1 MADPIAALR
10 EGLQDRYAFERELG
24 RGGMAT
30 VWLARDLKHD
40 RPVALKV
47 LHPELAATMGPERF
61 QREIRLAARLQHP
74 HILTVLDSGETA
86 GRLWFTMPYVE
97 GESLRERLRRERQL
111 PLEDAL
117 RIAREA
123 AQALQYA
130 HGQDVVHRDIKPEN
144 LLITRDGNTLV
155 ADFGVARA
163 LGAGGEEQ
171 LTETGLAIGTPAY
184 MSPEQAAG
192 ERGLDART
200 DTYSLAA
207 VLYEALVGEP
217 PYTGATTQAMLVRR
231 LTEPPPSARAVRSSV
246 PESVDLAIRKALATV
261 PADRFSTVSEFARA
275 LATQAAGQATT
286 ASPAAVRASDPAP
299 PAPAAPT
306 VPPRRNRVPLAAMT
320 LVLGMVIGLGL
331 LFAWRRNH
339 GDGPSRDARTLAV
352 LPFENLGDPADAYF
366 ADGVTDEIRGKLGQL
381 PGLEVIARGSS
392 NEYRATSKR
401 SQEIARELGADYL
414 LTGTVRWQKGADG
427 TSRVRVIPELVEVR
441 NGDAPRGRWQEPF
454 DASLTNVFEVQAD
467 IARKVA
473 SSLGVALADSVRSQ
487 LASRPTANV
496 TAYDAYLQGEAA
508 SQGMTAQDPPSL
520 RRAIGF
526 YERAVSLDSAFVPA
540 WARLSQALAQLYAGS
555 APTAAMGEQALMAA
569 EQARRLGPN
578 RPEGYLAL
586 GQYYRRVPLDNAR
599 ALTTYEAGLRIAPND
614 VDLLTAAAVSE
625 QALGGWESAMARFKR
640 AAVLDPRSAN
650 SARRYGYALLA
661 LRRYAEAE
669 TVTDDALRLAPT
681 DLTIFQ
687 QKVMVALARG
697 DTAQARQVLRASPA
711 GIDSTALIA
720 YFATF
725 EDLWWMLDDAQQRR
739 LLTLPPSAFDEDRAT
754 WGLVRAQ
761 VYHHRGQAALARA
774 YADSAASTFTS
785 IVREAPNDGQQ
796 HALLGLALAYAGRA
810 SDAVEHGR
818 RGVELQPVSRDAYL
832 GPYVQL
838 QLARIHLLAGH
849 PDEALD
855 LLEPLVRIPNT
866 LSPGWLRVDPTWN
879 GLREHPRFRKLVEGT
894 A

>member
-1 MADPIAALR
+1 MTEPSAALR
-10 EGLQDRYAFERELG
+10 EGLRDRYAFERELG
-24 RGGMAT
+24 RGGMAI

-47 LHPELAATMGPERF
+47 LHPELASSLGPDRF
-61 QREIRLAARLQHP
+61 LREIKLAARLQHP
-74 HILTVLDSGETA
+74 HILTVLDSGEAA
-86 GRLWFTMPYVE
+86 GRLWFTMPFVE
-97 GESLRERLRRERQL
+97 GESLRDRLRRERQL
-111 PLEDAL
+111 PVEDAL

-130 HGQDVVHRDIKPEN
+130 HGHGVIHRDIKPEN
-144 LLITRDGNTLV
+144 LLLTRDGNTLV

-163 LGAGGEEQ
+163 LGPDGGEH

-192 ERGLDART
+192 DRGLDART

-217 PYTGATTQAMLVRR
+217 PFTGATTQAMLVKR

-246 PESVDLAIRKALATV
+246 PESVDLAIRKALSTV

-275 LATQAAGQATT
+275 LQAETAGQATLP
-286 ASPAAVRASDPAP
+286 SPAAVRGLDG
-299 PAPAAPT
+299 APATGTTAS
-306 VPPRRNRVPLAAMT
+306 RRTRVPATAMA
-320 LVLGMVIGLGL
+320 LVLGIVIGLGL
-331 LFAWRRNH
+331 LFAWRRSH
-339 GDGPSRDARTLAV
+339 GGGPSGDARTLAV
-352 LPFENLGDPADAYF
+352 LPFENLGDPGDAYF

-392 NEYRATSKR
+392 NEYRQTSKR
-401 SQEIARELGADYL
+401 AQEIARELGADYL

-441 NGDAPRGRWQEPF
+441 SGEAPRGRWQEPF

-473 SSLGVALADSVRSQ
+473 SALGVALADSVRNR
-487 LASRPTANV
+487 LADQPTANV

-508 SQGMTAQDPPSL
+508 SLGMTAADPPSL

-526 YERAVSLDSAFVPA
+526 YERAVVLDSTFVPA
-540 WARLSQALAQLYAGS
+540 SARLGQALAQLYAS
-555 APTAAMGEQALMAA
+555 TAPTAAIAERALAAA

-586 GQYYRRVPLDNAR
+586 GLYYRRVTLDNAR
-599 ALTTYEAGLRIAPND
+599 ALATYEAGLRLAPND
-614 VDLLTAAAVSE
+614 VDLLAAAAVSE
-625 QALGGWESAMARFKR
+625 QSLGGWESAMARFKR

-669 TVTDDALRLAPT
+669 AVTDDALRLAPT

-697 DTAQARQVLRASPA
+697 DMAAARQVVRAAPA
-711 GIDSTALIA
+711 GIDWTELLA

-725 EDLWWMLDDAQQRR
+725 EDLWWVLDDAQQQR
-739 LLTLPPSAFDEDRAT
+739 LLTLSPSAFDEDRGT

-761 VYHHRGQAALARA
+761 VYHHRGQASLAKA
-774 YADSAASTFTS
+774 YGDSAAGALLNG
-785 IVREAPNDGQQ
+785 VREAPDDGQQ
-796 HALLGLALAYAGRA
+796 RALLGLALAYAGRA
-810 SDAVEHGR
+810 SEALEHGR

-832 GPYVQL
+832 GPYIQL
-838 QLARIHLLAGH
+838 QLARIHLLSGH
-849 PDEALD
+849 HDEALE
-855 LLEPLVRIPNT
+855 LLEPLVRMPNT
-866 LSPGWLRVDPTWN
+866 LSPGWLRIDPTWDAV
-879 GLREHPRFRKLVEGT
+879 REHPRFQALVGGT
-894 A
+894 T